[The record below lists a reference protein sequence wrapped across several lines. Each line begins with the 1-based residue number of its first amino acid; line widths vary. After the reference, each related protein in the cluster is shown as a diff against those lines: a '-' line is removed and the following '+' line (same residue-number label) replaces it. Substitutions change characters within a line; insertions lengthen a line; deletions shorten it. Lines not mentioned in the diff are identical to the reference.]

1 MRLGSTRL
9 TRRRPLQLGLAAGI
23 GLALAAAGTARAAD
37 ATHPTVVELFQS
49 QGCSS
54 CPPANANVLA
64 IAGRPDILALSW
76 QVTYWDD
83 LGWKD
88 TFDDPAFT
96 RRQQDYAQAFG
107 RSEVFTPEVVVNG
120 RSDVV
125 GSDRDE
131 LAGLIRR
138 NDRGDSGPLVALSG
152 DRVTVSGPG
161 SGSGSGSGPAA
172 SGIVELVRYDP
183 RIIQVP
189 VERGENAGRT
199 LPHRNVVRQ
208 VALLGRWTGQTR
220 SYALP
225 PAREPGLKTAV
236 LVQSGP
242 GGAILAA
249 ATG

>member
-1 MRLGSTRL
+1 MMLADDDRFRPRTRHG
-9 TRRRPLQLGLAAGI
+9 LGLTMAAAAI
-23 GLALAAAGTARAAD
+23 GLAGSARAAD
-37 ATHPTVVELFQS
+37 SGHPTVVELFQS

-54 CPPANANVLA
+54 CPPANANVMA
-64 IAGRPDILALSW
+64 IARRPDVLALSW

-88 TFDDPAFT
+88 TFDDPAYT
-96 RRQQDYAQAFG
+96 QRQRDYARAFS
-107 RSEVFTPEVVVNG
+107 RDEVFTPEVVVNG

-125 GSDRDE
+125 GSDREE
-131 LAGLIRR
+131 LAALIRQA
-138 NDRGDSGPLVALSG
+138 DRGAGGPIVEIAG
-152 DRVTVSGPG
+152 NRVTVSGPG
-161 SGSGSGSGPAA
+161 PAGDA
-172 SGIVELVRYDP
+172 IVELVRYDP
-183 RIIQVP
+183 NIVQVP

-208 VALLGRWTGQTR
+208 VARLGTWNGEAR

-225 PAREPGLKTAV
+225 AAREPGLKTAI

-249 ATG
+249 ATT

>member
-1 MRLGSTRL
+1 MHLGPTRL
-9 TRRRPLQLGLAAGI
+9 APLRPVHRVLAAGLGLAPVTAGS
-23 GLALAAAGTARAAD
+23 ARAAD
-37 ATHPTVVELFQS
+37 ATRPTVVELFQS

-76 QVTYWDD
+76 QITYWDD

-96 RRQQDYAQAFG
+96 RRQREYAQAFG
-107 RSEVFTPEVVVNG
+107 RNEVFTPEVVVNG

-125 GSDRDE
+125 GGDRAE
-131 LAGLIRR
+131 LAALIRR
-138 NDRGDSGPLVALSG
+138 NDRGDAGPLIAIAG
-152 DRVTVSGPG
+152 DRVTVSGPN
-161 SGSGSGSGPAA
+161 PAA
-172 SGIVELVRYDP
+172 GALVELVRYDP
-183 RIIQVP
+183 NIIEVP
-189 VERGENAGRT
+189 VTHGENAGRT

-208 VALLGRWTGQTR
+208 VVVLGRWTGQTR
-220 SYALP
+220 SYPLP
-225 PAREPGLKTAV
+225 AAREPGLRTAV

-249 ATG
+249 ATR

>member
-1 MRLGSTRL
+1 MHLSPTRVAPPRPV
-9 TRRRPLQLGLAAGI
+9 RRGLAASLGLALVTAG
-23 GLALAAAGTARAAD
+23 AARAAD

-76 QVTYWDD
+76 QITYWDD

-88 TFDDPAFT
+88 TFDDPAYT
-96 RRQQDYAQAFG
+96 RRQREYAQAFG
-107 RSEVFTPEVVVNG
+107 RTEVFTPEVVVNG

-125 GSDRDE
+125 GGDRDE
-131 LAGLIRR
+131 LAALIRHD
-138 NDRGDSGPLVALSG
+138 DRGNAGPLLTIAG
-152 DRVTVSGPG
+152 DRVTVSGP
-161 SGSGSGSGPAA
+161 SPAA
-172 SGIVELVRYDP
+172 GTLVELVRYDP

-189 VERGENAGRT
+189 VARGENAGRT

-208 VALLGRWTGQTR
+208 VAMLGRWTGQTR
-220 SYALP
+220 SYPLP
-225 PAREPGLKTAV
+225 AAAEPGLRTAV

-249 ATG
+249 ATD

>member
-1 MRLGSTRL
+1 MHLGPTRL
-9 TRRRPLQLGLAAGI
+9 APLRPVHRVLAAGLGLALVTAGS
-23 GLALAAAGTARAAD
+23 ARAAD

-76 QVTYWDD
+76 QITYWDD

-96 RRQQDYAQAFG
+96 RRQREYAQAFG
-107 RSEVFTPEVVVNG
+107 RNEVFTPEVVVNG

-125 GSDRDE
+125 GGDRAE
-131 LAGLIRR
+131 LAALIRR
-138 NDRGDSGPLVALSG
+138 NDRGDAGPLVTISAG
-152 DRVTVSGPG
+152 GVTVSGPG
-161 SGSGSGSGPAA
+161 LPASPAA
-172 SGIVELVRYDP
+172 NQIVELVRYDP
-183 RIIQVP
+183 NIIQVP

-208 VALLGRWTGQTR
+208 VVVLGRWTGQTR
-220 SYALP
+220 RYVLP
-225 PAREPGLKTAV
+225 AAREPGLRTAV

-242 GGAILAA
+242 GGAILAV
-249 ATG
+249 ATR